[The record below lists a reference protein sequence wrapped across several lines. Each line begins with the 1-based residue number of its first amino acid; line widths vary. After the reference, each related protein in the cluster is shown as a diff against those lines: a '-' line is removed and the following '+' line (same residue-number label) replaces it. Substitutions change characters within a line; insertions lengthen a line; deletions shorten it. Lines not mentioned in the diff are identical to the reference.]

1 MRKVQCQV
9 INDIDLDTSPVY
21 YSNQTDIEV
30 LVSTKSDNEQT
41 NVNNETKPTPAPN
54 QTIGNLAEIDNSAR
68 AFEWNAPVITKLFE
82 NLVIQTTG
90 NASISSKKIPLQ
102 LMKYNYQDYC
112 HYQNLIRKIIMHQL
126 MMNWWYHKLPNVIWR
141 IKTSPQIL
149 FGIFSHIHSIWRN
162 IFPVGRLEKHVQVL
176 WTSKINAFG
185 TYIIV

>member
-68 AFEWNAPVITKLFE
+68 AFE
-82 NLVIQTTG
+82 
-90 NASISSKKIPLQ
+90 
-102 LMKYNYQDYC
+102 
-112 HYQNLIRKIIMHQL
+112 
-126 MMNWWYHKLPNVIWR
+126 
-141 IKTSPQIL
+141 
-149 FGIFSHIHSIWRN
+149 
-162 IFPVGRLEKHVQVL
+162 
-176 WTSKINAFG
+176 
-185 TYIIV
+185 